1 MLMDILQL
9 IGLGGQ
15 VMLAA
20 SVGFGAW
27 YLIKFLRI
35 GRAAGSVVAGAIRY
49 TAAIAGFLAVGIA
62 LGWIDLAVG
71 ALFGDLQEGAGVVW
85 QAATGWGMD
94 LVQDLLE

>member
-1 MLMDILQL
+1 MLMDILQW

-35 GRAAGSVVAGAIRY
+35 GRAAGSIVTGAIRY
-49 TAAIAGFLAVGIA
+49 TAAIAAFLPVGIA
-62 LGWIDLAVG
+62 FGWIDIFIVAML
-71 ALFGDLQEGAGVVW
+71 GDLRRGAGVLINVVIDR
-85 QAATGWGMD
+85 G
-94 LVQDLLE
+94 VQLLENVLG